1 MRHEPTRLA
10 HEGKAPT
17 NSAFF
22 YRALQVYYHYP
33 WHALWRGV
41 EAMALA
47 RIALTPPVLDIGCGD
62 GIFAVLLTANSIER
76 DFDDFR
82 VYHGGIATS
91 NRSYSLE
98 RPLDVGL
105 DLEWPSLPKASALHA
120 YRLTICADASHLPF
134 KNESF
139 STVLGNSSVEHM
151 PPLSEVIAET
161 WRVLKP
167 GGRLVLTVPTTTLGQ
182 HLFFSR
188 IFARCGLPAWAR
200 RYADAVNRRLAHYN
214 LLSAD
219 EWRAK
224 LATAGFSEFSYE
236 YLLSSRAVA
245 TWDLLR
251 FADEAGLG
259 KVTFGRGVRVLFYL
273 SDKLGIT
280 WPRGLTISALRR
292 CFRPLLGR
300 EMAGTSSDG
309 GVLLIVATK

>member
-1 MRHEPTRLA
+1 MGHELERLA
-10 HEGKAPT
+10 HEGTAPM
-17 NSAFF
+17 NPVFF
-22 YRALQVYYHYP
+22 YRALQVYYNYP

-41 EAMALA
+41 ETMALA
-47 RIALTPPVLDIGCGD
+47 RVALTPPVLDIGCGD
-62 GIFAVLLTANSIER
+62 GIFALMLTASSIER
-76 DFDDFR
+76 DFDDFQ
-82 VYHGGIATS
+82 VYHGRIEAC
-91 NRSYSLE
+91 RCSYSLE

-120 YRLTICADASHLPF
+120 YRLTTCADASHLPF

-167 GGRLVLTVPTTTLGQ
+167 GGRLVLTVPTTSLGQ
-182 HLFFSR
+182 HFFFSR
-188 IFARCGLPAWAR
+188 ILARCGLPTWAR
-200 RYADAVNRRLAHYN
+200 RYADAVNQRLAHHN

-224 LATAGFSEFSYE
+224 LAAAGFSEFSYE
-236 YLLSSRAVA
+236 SLLSSRAVA

-259 KVTFGRGVRVLFYL
+259 KVTFGRGVRLLFYL
-273 SDKLGIT
+273 SNKLGIT
-280 WPRGLTISALRR
+280 WPRSLAISTLRR
-292 CFRPLLGR
+292 CFRPLVER
-300 EMAGTSSDG
+300 EMAGTSSNG
-309 GVLLIVATK
+309 GVLLIIATK